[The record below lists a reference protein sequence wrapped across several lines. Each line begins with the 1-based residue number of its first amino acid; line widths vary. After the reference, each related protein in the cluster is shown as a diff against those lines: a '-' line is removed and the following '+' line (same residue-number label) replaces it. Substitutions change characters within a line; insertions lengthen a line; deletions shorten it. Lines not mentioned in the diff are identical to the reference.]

1 MDIEPDICRLCGG
14 PAQRRFSR
22 IILGVHDVAYFQCVA
37 CHSLQTQK
45 PYWLESAY
53 QHNLAQLDTGQP
65 SET

>member
-1 MDIEPDICRLCGG
+1 M
-14 PAQRRFSR
+14 RRPRTATVFS

-53 QHNLAQLDTGQP
+53 QHNLAELDTGQP